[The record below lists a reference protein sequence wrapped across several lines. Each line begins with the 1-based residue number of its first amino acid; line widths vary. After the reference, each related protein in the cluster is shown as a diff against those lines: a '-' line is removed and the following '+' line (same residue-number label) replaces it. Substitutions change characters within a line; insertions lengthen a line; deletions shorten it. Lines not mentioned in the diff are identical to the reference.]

1 MPPVVDTPLMQRKVM
16 GEAPVVDP
24 SAFVSEMAYLV
35 GDVTVDERASIW
47 PFVCLRADQAPT
59 VVGEETNVQDF
70 SMLHGADI
78 GDRVTIGHNVV
89 IDHATVEDHALIG
102 MSSTIQMG
110 ATVESNSLVA
120 AGSLVTED
128 MTVPKGHLAYGVP
141 AETRPITPEQAELID
156 EVCDHYLDNR
166 KAYKKAELEADDR
179 R

>member
-1 MPPVVDTPLMQRKVM
+1 MQREVM
-16 GEAPVVDP
+16 GESPVVDP

-35 GDVTVDERASIW
+35 GEITVEERASIW
-47 PFVCLRADQAPT
+47 PFVCLRADRAPT
-59 VVGEETNVQDF
+59 TVGEETNVQEF
-70 SMLHGADI
+70 TMLHGADV

-89 IDHATVEDHALIG
+89 IDHATVEDHCLIG
-102 MSSTIQMG
+102 MSSTIQLG

-128 MTVPKGHLAYGVP
+128 TTVPEGHLAYGVP

-166 KAYKKAELEADDR
+166 AAYKEAGLGTESRD
-179 R
+179 